1 MKLKDL
7 DKKIAQEKKDHPCPD
22 CNGVGYI
29 CKVFGETKTCL
40 RCLKAGRL
48 G

>member
-7 DKKIAQEKKDHPCPD
+7 NDKIEKEKKDFVCPD
-22 CNGVGYI
+22 CKGVGYI

-40 RCLKAGRL
+40 RCLRAGRL

>member
-1 MKLKDL
+1 MNFENLK
-7 DKKIAQEKKDHPCPD
+7 KKIEKEKKDHPCPD
-22 CNGVGYI
+22 CQGRGYI

-40 RCLKAGRL
+40 KCLKAGRL